1 MANEI
6 IMPKL
11 GVDMQEGEILEW
23 KFSEGDVVN
32 EGDILLEIMSDKTN
46 MEIEAE
52 NSGVLL
58 KIVHP
63 AGNVVPVTEVIG
75 YVGAAGENVDD
86 LVGEEQAEQ
95 LESVQEA
102 SADLSQSSSA
112 PAISQKSKIRAT
124 PAARKLAAERGITLD
139 SVSGTGENGRIH
151 KEDVAKFAKM
161 RVTPLARKIAADMG
175 VELSGIAGSGVG
187 GKITKD
193 DVLAKAG
200 TTDRSES
207 VEEIQ
212 SVPDGIEVIKMSAM
226 RQAISKG
233 MSKSYFTAPTFTLD
247 YDIDM
252 TNLLALRK
260 QLIEPIMA
268 KTGYKVTVTDLI
280 GLAVTKTLM
289 KEEHRYLNAS
299 LINDA
304 KAIELHHFVNL
315 GIAVGLPD
323 GLVVPVV
330 HGADKMTLSDF
341 VVASKDV
348 IQKAQAGKLKAADMS
363 GSTFSITNL
372 GMFGVKSFNPIINQ
386 PNSAIL
392 GISATVDTPVAIDG
406 QVVIRPI
413 MGLSLTID
421 HRLVDG
427 MNGAKFMLDLKA
439 LLENPL
445 ELLI

>member
-23 KFSEGDVVN
+23 KFSEGDIVK

-63 AGNVVPVTEVIG
+63 AGDVVPVTEVIG
-75 YVGAAGENVDD
+75 YIGAVGENVDD
-86 LVGEEQAEQ
+86 LVGEEQMEQ

-102 SADLSQSSSA
+102 SADFSQPSSA
-112 PAISQKSKIRAT
+112 LAISQKSKIRAT
-124 PAARKLAAERGITLD
+124 PAARKLAAERGIALD
-139 SVSGTGENGRIH
+139 SISGTGENGRIH
-151 KEDVAKFAKM
+151 KDDVAKFAKL
-161 RVTPLARKIAADMG
+161 RVTPLARKIAEDMG
-175 VELSGIAGSGVG
+175 LELSGIAGTGAS

-193 DVLAKAG
+193 DVLVKAG

-207 VEEIQ
+207 VEEVH

-289 KEEHRYLNAS
+289 KGEHRYLNAS
-299 LINDA
+299 LIDDA

-330 HGADKMTLSDF
+330 HGADKITLSDF